1 MNRKNNSTGKEKIMQ
16 KFTITI
22 NNKFTKVMTA
32 EAFYCNY
39 GLNLHKANAKGI
51 IKDRFNEYKIT
62 AA

>member
-1 MNRKNNSTGKEKIMQ
+1 MQ
-16 KFTITI
+16 KFTIVI

-39 GLNLHKANAKGI
+39 GLNLHKVNAKGI

-62 AA
+62 AN